1 MWAWQRGAFW
11 SPLPVRESWVFQTLQ
26 SQRSHLLLLPLPC
39 PRPQPSLSC
48 LWRVSS
54 HTSKHDES
62 RAVQDRGLGSILVQK
77 SSP

>member
-1 MWAWQRGAFW
+1 MGVAKG
-11 SPLPVRESWVFQTLQ
+11 SILESTSGEGILGFPDAP
-26 SQRSHLLLLPLPC
+26 R

-54 HTSKHDES
+54 HTSKQDES